1 MVRPMLPPCYDFTYL
16 PYFYV
21 YSSVSRS
28 GDSCVDLCSIWLSM
42 IISGGN
48 WTDLCMSVADRC
60 VYCWCFASSQICR
73 FIWPDVSDFFDVF
86 VYLIVRLW
94 SVEFDLS
101 SFVVWLDFS
110 LAYFFFLSF
119 LWSCGGFFCGN
130 WIWNFVLSFYFLFFM
145 CLFCYLLI
153 FGKWK
158 VR

>member
-110 LAYFFFLSF
+110 LAYFFFF
-119 LWSCGGFFCGN
+119 LFCGHVVVF
-130 WIWNFVLSFYFLFFM
+130 FVEIGSEILCWVFIFYFLCVSSVICWF
-145 CLFCYLLI
+145 L
-153 FGKWK
+153 GNEK
-158 VR
+158 